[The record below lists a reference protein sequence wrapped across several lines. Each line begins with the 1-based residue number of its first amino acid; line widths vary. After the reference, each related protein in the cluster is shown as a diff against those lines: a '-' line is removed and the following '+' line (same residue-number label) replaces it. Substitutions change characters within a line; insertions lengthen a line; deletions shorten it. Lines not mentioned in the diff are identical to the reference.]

1 MRNETVEFSFFLH
14 KMLNIMEIFLNIWRK
29 KKEKELESVKILH
42 LKCDGIYENASSVQV
57 TSEQRMA

>member
-1 MRNETVEFSFFLH
+1 
-14 KMLNIMEIFLNIWRK
+14 MEIFLNIWRK